1 MSLQGSIETF
11 AIADVLRL
19 LAATSKTGRLHVQGP
34 SRAGTVWVDSARVL
48 AADSPSTPHVAGP
61 VDVLFQLLRFERG
74 SFRFELDKA
83 PTEPGEP
90 LDIELALG
98 EAESMLREWRQLEQ
112 QIPSGESWVQLQPA
126 LSASAVTLD
135 ADEWSTLVAV
145 SGGRSVAEVGDRLSF
160 GELRTAQALAR
171 LLDLGLVEV
180 GVRPTAAPLGL
191 PPAPPPAIEAVEA
204 ASAQAQ
210 SDPSPLNVPAPA
222 EAVVAPVGLSAL
234 APPSP
239 VSTAAPAEPDGAVA
253 SNGFTPLAPAPPVP
267 PTPLTPPS
275 PTWSPSPSS
284 LSSWAAP
291 EYPPLA
297 PPPEWPS
304 PAAAWSE
311 GPGQA
316 GSSSEASTFATPPET
331 DLDGT
336 ASPPFSY
343 PVVDNAADPY
353 SYPPPS
359 DSPSGWALAAAT
371 PSLTSADDAPDE
383 GPAPAG
389 PVSGYPSDRGSPGD
403 FGFPGGRGYPS
414 DNGSDGGYPSENGAT
429 SDTGYPA
436 LPPPM
441 PPAYISPTASVV
453 PNPPSWALPTEA
465 NLVGGAADPAG
476 AGTVANGN
484 SPNGPTGPAAT
495 SSAEGAWI
503 GSLADAIERA
513 DDGFTPADDATIQ
526 ARSQSPG
533 QTTSTP
539 GSATGGSSTLGAWPP
554 AGSLPP
560 PPPAP
565 PAPRGGW
572 ASPTSLFGNGSP
584 ERLAPPPPPPPPMG
598 GPLLGGDPGQPGAVT
613 VSARNED
620 AAPGASTDADNPDDI
635 DRQLFNLSPRA
646 REAVKQSSGL
656 FDGRDRR

>member
-19 LAATSKTGRLHVQGP
+19 LAATSKSGRLHVQGP

-74 SFRFELDKA
+74 SFRFELAKA

-112 QIPSGESWVQLQPA
+112 QLPSGESWVQLQPA

-191 PPAPPPAIEAVEA
+191 LLAPPPAIEAVGA
-204 ASAQAQ
+204 VSAEAQ
-210 SDPSPLNVPAPA
+210 SDLSPPNVPAPA
-222 EAVVAPVGLSAL
+222 EAVMAPVGLSAL

-239 VSTAAPAEPDGAVA
+239 VSTEAHAEPNGAVA
-253 SNGFTPLAPAPPVP
+253 SNGFNPLAPAPPVP

-297 PPPEWPS
+297 PPPESPS

-316 GSSSEASTFATPPET
+316 GSFSEASISTFATPPET

-359 DSPSGWALAAAT
+359 GSPSGWALAAAA
-371 PSLTSADDAPDE
+371 PSQTSAEDAPDE
-383 GPAPAG
+383 GLAPAG
-389 PVSGYPSDRGSPGD
+389 PVA
-403 FGFPGGRGYPS
+403 GYPS

-441 PPAYISPTASVV
+441 PPAYISPSASVA

-476 AGTVANGN
+476 AGTVANGR
-484 SPNGPTGPAAT
+484 SPNGPTGPAAAAAG
-495 SSAEGAWI
+495 SAEGAWI

-513 DDGFTPADDATIQ
+513 DDGFTPAEDATIQ
-526 ARSQSPG
+526 ARSQSP
-533 QTTSTP
+533 STP
-539 GSATGGSSTLGAWPP
+539 GSAPGGSSTLGTWPP

-613 VSARNED
+613 VSARNEA
-620 AAPGASTDADNPDDI
+620 AAPGVSTDADNPDDI